1 MNYPAPLKICLVRHG
16 VTDWNLE
23 GRWQGWSDTP
33 LSKLGEEQAW
43 ALRTRLED
51 KHFDRVYSSD
61 LVRALDTARLSGFEP
76 HPDARLREL
85 NFGVF
90 EGGDNTENAKHP
102 EFAAWIQDP
111 VNRAAPL
118 GESYANLRARA
129 MHWLENLPESGEVLA
144 FSHGGLIQV
153 LTCGLLELSPLVAP
167 RIWRLRITH
176 ASLTILERH
185 WTPHGAV
192 WMLERLNDTA
202 HLEQLGGAFYSA
214 TT

>member
-1 MNYPAPLKICLVRHG
+1 MSHPAPLKICLVRHG

-33 LSKLGEEQAW
+33 LSELGAEQAW
-43 ALRTRLED
+43 KLRTRLED

-61 LVRALDTARLSGFEP
+61 LIRALDTARLSGFEP

-90 EGGDNTENAKHP
+90 EGGNTSENAKHP
-102 EFAAWIQDP
+102 EFAAWITDP

-118 GESYANLRARA
+118 GESYASLRARA
-129 MHWLENLPESGEVLA
+129 MHWLENLPESGQVLA

-153 LTCGLLELSPLVAP
+153 LTCGLLELNPLAAP

-176 ASLTILERH
+176 ASITVLERH
-185 WTPHGAV
+185 WTPTGAV

-202 HLEQLGGAFYSA
+202 HLEALGGAFYSA

>member
-1 MNYPAPLKICLVRHG
+1 MTPPLRICLVRHG

-43 ALRTRLED
+43 ALRSRLED
-51 KHFDRVYSSD
+51 QHFDRVYSSD
-61 LVRALDTARLSGFEP
+61 LTRALDTARLAGFEP

-90 EGGDNTENAKHP
+90 EGGNNTENAKHP
-102 EFAAWIQDP
+102 DFAAWIQDP
-111 VNRAAPL
+111 VNRAAPS
-118 GESYANLRARA
+118 GESYGSLRARA
-129 MHWLENLPESGEVLA
+129 MHWLENLPQSGSVLA
-144 FSHGGLIQV
+144 FSHGGFIQV
-153 LTCGLLELSPLVAP
+153 LTCGLLELNPLAAP

-176 ASLTILERH
+176 ASITILERH
-185 WTPHGAV
+185 WIPTGAV
-192 WMLERLNDTA
+192 WMLECLNDTA
-202 HLEQLGGAFYSA
+202 HLAALGGAVHSA